1 MSGRRPRGEARRR
14 ALLEATL
21 AVLGREGVGG
31 VTHRAVAA
39 EAGVPLAS
47 TTYYFGSRD
56 ELLLAAFALAVEQ
69 DVSRLEREARGLAE
83 EPLTAET
90 LADRLAA
97 MVLGWLSVGQ
107 PTLAAQVELYL
118 QAARRPEL
126 SVLSRDWT
134 RAYVEA
140 LTPPLAAFAVD
151 DPLRDARVL
160 FAALNGLF
168 VDQLVAPEPAFER
181 AVLRPS
187 VRRLVGALLAGAHRD
202 DAVGA
207 RAARRA

>member
-1 MSGRRPRGEARRR
+1 MSGRRTRGEERRR

-21 AVLGREGVGG
+21 AVIGRDGVGG

-39 EAGVPLAS
+39 EAGLPLAA
-47 TTYYFGSRD
+47 TTYYFDSRE

-69 DVSRLEREARGLAE
+69 DVARLARQAPGLVA

-97 MVLGWLSVGQ
+97 LVVGWLSVGQ
-107 PTLAAQVELYL
+107 PTLEAQVELYL

-126 SVLSRDWT
+126 SELSRGWT
-134 RAYVEA
+134 QAYLDA
-140 LTPPLAAFAVD
+140 LAPPLDALSLA
-151 DPLRDARVL
+151 DPVRDARVL

-168 VDQLVAPEPAFER
+168 VDQLVAPVPDFER
-181 AVLRPS
+181 AILRPS
-187 VRRLVGALLAGAHRD
+187 VLRLVAALLTAVPGS
-202 DAVGA
+202 DAD
-207 RAARRA
+207 RATVVSAA